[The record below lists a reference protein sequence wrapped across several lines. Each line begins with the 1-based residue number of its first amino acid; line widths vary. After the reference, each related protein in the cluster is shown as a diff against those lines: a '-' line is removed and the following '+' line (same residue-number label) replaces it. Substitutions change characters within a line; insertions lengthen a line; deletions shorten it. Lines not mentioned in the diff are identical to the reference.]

1 MTMNILVTG
10 NLGYVGEV
18 LVNKLCKEDLISKI
32 IGFDNGYYRDK
43 IFNKTQ
49 KKCNKFV
56 QIFGD
61 IRKFPY
67 EILENIDCII
77 SLAAVSN
84 DPIGEKFKK
93 ATSEINYDAN
103 VKLAEHAKRYNIR
116 KFIFASSCSVY
127 GDSNGET
134 VNEKSNCNPLT
145 EYAKSKRRFE
155 IELEKKSD
163 SNFTAVCLRFAT
175 ACGYSDRLRLDLVVN
190 DFIYNAIKHKKIV
203 VLSNGKPNRP
213 IINVNDMASAFIWA
227 VKEDFSDF
235 IIINVGSNNMNFS
248 IANLAYEVGKEFND
262 IDISINK
269 DAIGDN
275 RSYLVDF
282 SLYKSLAKNH
292 LPQYTIADTVRE
304 FVINSSE
311 EKIRKNNFI
320 KDDYIRLKSLEKLIK
335 SKVINENLEWIN
347 DEKT

>member
-1 MTMNILVTG
+1 MIMNILVTG

-18 LVNKLCKEDLISKI
+18 LVNKLCKEDFVSKI
-32 IGFDNGYYRDK
+32 IGFDNGYYREK
-43 IFNKTQ
+43 IFSKTQ

-93 ATSEINYDAN
+93 ATNEINYDSN
-103 VKLAEHAKRYNIR
+103 VKLAEHAKQYNIS

-127 GDSNGET
+127 GDSNGKT
-134 VNEKSNCNPLT
+134 VTEKSNCNPLT
-145 EYAKSKRRFE
+145 EYAKSKRNFE
-155 IELEKKSD
+155 IELEKKAD
-163 SNFTAVCLRFAT
+163 SNFNAICLRFAT

-190 DFIYNAIKHKKIV
+190 DFIYNAIKYKKIN

-213 IINVNDMASAFIWA
+213 IINVNDMVSAFVWA
-227 VKEDFSDF
+227 AKSNLSDF
-235 IIINVGSNNMNFS
+235 KIINVGSNDMNYS
-248 IANLAYEVGKEFND
+248 IANLANEVGKEFSD
-262 IDISINK
+262 IDISINRE
-269 DAIGDN
+269 AIGDN

-282 SLYKSLAKNH
+282 SLYKSLAKKY
-292 LPQYTIADTVRE
+292 LPQYTIADTVKE
-304 FVINSSE
+304 FVEKSSE
-311 EKIRKNNFI
+311 EKIRNRNFN
-320 KDDYIRLKSLEKLIK
+320 KDDYIRLKSLEDLIR
-335 SKVINENLEWIN
+335 SKAINENLEWIN
-347 DEKT
+347 DE